1 MTTKK
6 ILALTGWGIAL
17 YIGYKLALEAW
28 CLLYGLV
35 Y

>member
-1 MTTKK
+1 MTDVLK
-6 ILALTGWGIAL
+6 IAGWGIAL